1 MAKFTEHPTVRGF
14 YEKTKDLPEA
24 GEPSKLDTEWLRNF
38 CLELG
43 ADDVGFVSVDRPELD
58 PQRHYILRYAPQT
71 KSLISFVCRLNRT
84 PIRSTAR
91 SLANLEFHHVGDE
104 VNEVSRKIVAALEA
118 QGVRA
123 INPSMG
129 FPMEMALYP
138 ERIWVVAHKPVAAA
152 AGLGHMGIHRC
163 LIHPRFGSF
172 VLLGTV
178 LIDREVTSDTYPID
192 YNPCFECN
200 LCVASCPV
208 GAIGSDG
215 TFNFSACYTH
225 NYREFMGGFTD
236 WVEQIA
242 DSKNALDYRKRMSE
256 PETASMWQSL
266 SYGANYKSAY
276 CLGVCPAGEDVI
288 GPFLTDRKG
297 YLEQV
302 VKPLQDKEE
311 TAYVIAGSDAE
322 AYVKKRFKNKTP
334 KQVGNGLRPR
344 TIRALLDGLPHV
356 FEKNQSEGLDATY
369 HFTFTG
375 QEERQAT
382 IVIRNKTLQVE
393 DGHVGVPNLRVTAD
407 TRTWLGFLAK
417 ERNLVWAL
425 VTRKIQLKG
434 PPKLLVAFGKCF
446 PTPSYRHAPATIPP
460 PTDVLREA
468 RLHPIPSTLA
478 FIGKQPKW
486 SGALRVDGVRDE
498 TPNVKTFRL
507 VNPAG
512 GNIPFSYLPGQF
524 LTLAIEPTSKPTK
537 RSYTIASTPTRPDA
551 IEITVKREDQ
561 GLVSRYLHTEVNA
574 DATLNLSAPSGT
586 FTFTGREHDSI
597 VLIAGGVGITPMMSV
612 VRYLTDRKW
621 AGDIFLLVSHR
632 TPSDYIFREE
642 LEGLSQRHANLRV
655 ITTMSRPDGTWSGLT
670 GRITK
675 ELIGESAPH
684 IASRRVHICGPVPM
698 MEDVKGMLAELQV
711 PLGQIKSEAFGTVK
725 RKPSVAA
732 PVAVPCD
739 SAGSVTFTLSGKC
752 GELSADKTIL
762 DIADEVGVA
771 IDNACRS
778 GTCGSCKVKL
788 VSGKVTME
796 VEDALD
802 VEEKE
807 DGIILGCQAKAG
819 KAVVVEA

>member
-1 MAKFTEHPTVRGF
+1 
-14 YEKTKDLPEA
+14 
-24 GEPSKLDTEWLRNF
+24 
-38 CLELG
+38 
-43 ADDVGFVSVDRPELD
+43 
-58 PQRHYILRYAPQT
+58 
-71 KSLISFVCRLNRT
+71 
-84 PIRSTAR
+84 
-91 SLANLEFHHVGDE
+91 
-104 VNEVSRKIVAALEA
+104 
-118 QGVRA
+118 
-123 INPSMG
+123 
-129 FPMEMALYP
+129 
-138 ERIWVVAHKPVAAA
+138 
-152 AGLGHMGIHRC
+152 
-163 LIHPRFGSF
+163 
-172 VLLGTV
+172 
-178 LIDREVTSDTYPID
+178 
-192 YNPCFECN
+192 
-200 LCVASCPV
+200 
-208 GAIGSDG
+208 
-215 TFNFSACYTH
+215 
-225 NYREFMGGFTD
+225 
-236 WVEQIA
+236 
-242 DSKNALDYRKRMSE
+242 
-256 PETASMWQSL
+256 
-266 SYGANYKSAY
+266 
-276 CLGVCPAGEDVI
+276 
-288 GPFLTDRKG
+288 
-297 YLEQV
+297 
-302 VKPLQDKEE
+302 
-311 TAYVIAGSDAE
+311 
-322 AYVKKRFKNKTP
+322 
-334 KQVGNGLRPR
+334 
-344 TIRALLDGLPHV
+344 
-356 FEKNQSEGLDATY
+356 
-369 HFTFTG
+369 
-375 QEERQAT
+375 
-382 IVIRNKTLQVE
+382 
-393 DGHVGVPNLRVTAD
+393 
-407 TRTWLGFLAK
+407 
-417 ERNLVWAL
+417 
-425 VTRKIQLKG
+425 
-434 PPKLLVAFGKCF
+434 
-446 PTPSYRHAPATIPP
+446 
-460 PTDVLREA
+460 
-468 RLHPIPSTLA
+468 LA
-478 FIGKQPKW
+478 FIGKQPRW
-486 SGALRVDGVRDE
+486 SGALRVDSVRDE

-586 FTFTGREHDSI
+586 FTFTGREHGSI
-597 VLIAGGVGITPMMSV
+597 VLIVGGVGVTPMMSV

-621 AGDIFLLVSHR
+621 TGDVFLLISHR

-698 MEDVKGMLAELQV
+698 MDDVKGMLAELQV
-711 PLGQIKSEAFGTVK
+711 PPGQIKSEAFGTVK

>member
-382 IVIRNKTLQVE
+382 IVIRNKTLGRRWARGCPEPPRHRRYPNVARVSRERTESGVGLGHAEDPVKGSTQALGGLWQVLP
-393 DGHVGVPNLRVTAD
+393 DPLVSACPCDDTASDRCVARGPAPPDTFNLG
-407 TRTWLGFLAK
+407 L
-417 ERNLVWAL
+417 
-425 VTRKIQLKG
+425 
-434 PPKLLVAFGKCF
+434 
-446 PTPSYRHAPATIPP
+446 H
-460 PTDVLREA
+460 REA
-468 RLHPIPSTLA
+468 AEVVGCLA
-478 FIGKQPKW
+478 RGRRPGRNPECQDLQARQ
-486 SGALRVDGVRDE
+486 SVR
-498 TPNVKTFRL
+498 
-507 VNPAG
+507 
-512 GNIPFSYLPGQF
+512 S
-524 LTLAIEPTSKPTK
+524 
-537 RSYTIASTPTRPDA
+537 
-551 IEITVKREDQ
+551 
-561 GLVSRYLHTEVNA
+561 
-574 DATLNLSAPSGT
+574 
-586 FTFTGREHDSI
+586 
-597 VLIAGGVGITPMMSV
+597 
-612 VRYLTDRKW
+612 
-621 AGDIFLLVSHR
+621 
-632 TPSDYIFREE
+632 
-642 LEGLSQRHANLRV
+642 
-655 ITTMSRPDGTWSGLT
+655 
-670 GRITK
+670 
-675 ELIGESAPH
+675 
-684 IASRRVHICGPVPM
+684 
-698 MEDVKGMLAELQV
+698 
-711 PLGQIKSEAFGTVK
+711 
-725 RKPSVAA
+725 
-732 PVAVPCD
+732 
-739 SAGSVTFTLSGKC
+739 
-752 GELSADKTIL
+752 
-762 DIADEVGVA
+762 
-771 IDNACRS
+771 
-778 GTCGSCKVKL
+778 
-788 VSGKVTME
+788 
-796 VEDALD
+796 
-802 VEEKE
+802 
-807 DGIILGCQAKAG
+807 
-819 KAVVVEA
+819 

>member
-1 MAKFTEHPTVRGF
+1 MAKFTEHPTVKCF
-14 YEKTKDLPEA
+14 YEKMKDLPEA
-24 GEPSKLDTEWLRNF
+24 AEPSTLDTEWLRDI

-43 ADDVGFVSVDRPELD
+43 ADDVGFVSIDRPELD
-58 PQRHYILRYAPQT
+58 AQRHYILRYFPQARA
-71 KSLISFVCRLNRT
+71 LISFVCRMNLG
-84 PIRSTAR
+84 PIRGTAR

-104 VNEVSRKIVAALEA
+104 VDETSRRIVAALEA
-118 QGVRA
+118 RGVRA
-123 INPSMG
+123 INLSMG
-129 FPMEMALYP
+129 FPMEMVLYP

-152 AGLGHMGIHRC
+152 AGLGHMGIHRN
-163 LIHPRFGSF
+163 LIHPKFGSF

-178 LIDREVTSDTYPID
+178 LIDREVTSETYPID

-242 DSKNALDYRKRMSE
+242 DSKNALDYRKRISE

-266 SYGANYKSAY
+266 SFGPNYKSAY

-288 GPFLTDRKG
+288 GPFLTDRKR

-311 TAYVIAGSDAE
+311 TTYVIAGSDAE
-322 AYVKKRFKNKTP
+322 AHVKKRFKNKRV
-334 KQVGNGLRPR
+334 KQVGNALRPR
-344 TIRALLDGLPHV
+344 TLRAFLDGLPHV

-375 QEERQAT
+375 QEQRQAT

-407 TRTWLGFLAK
+407 TRTWLAFLAK
-417 ERNLVWAL
+417 ERNLAWAL
-425 VTRKIQLKG
+425 VTRKIRLKG
-434 PPKLLVAFGKCF
+434 SPKLLVAFGKCF
-446 PTPSYRHAPATIPP
+446 PLPSYRHAPATIPP
-460 PTDVLREA
+460 LTDVLREA
-468 RLHPIPSTLA
+468 RLHPIRSTLA
-478 FIGKQPKW
+478 FIGKQPRW
-486 SGALRVDGVRDE
+486 SGTLRVDAVRDE

-524 LTLAIEPTSKPTK
+524 LTLAIELAGKPTK

-551 IEITVKREDQ
+551 IEITVKREDH
-561 GLVSRYLHTEVNA
+561 GLVSRYLHDEIRA
-574 DATLNLSAPSGT
+574 GATLDLSAPSGT

-612 VRYLTDRKW
+612 VRGLTDRKW
-621 AGDIFLLVSHR
+621 AGDIFLLISHR

-642 LEGLSQRHANLRV
+642 IEGLRQRHANLRV
-655 ITTMSRPDGTWSGLT
+655 ITTMSRPDGAWPGLT
-670 GRITK
+670 GRVTK
-675 ELIGESAPH
+675 DLISQSVPD

-698 MEDVKGMLAELQV
+698 MDDVKAMLVELQV
-711 PLGQIKSEAFGTVK
+711 PPEQIKIEAFGTVK
-725 RKPSVAA
+725 RRPTAA

-739 SAGSVTFTLSGKC
+739 SAGTVTFTVSGNCAPLS
-752 GELSADKTIL
+752 SDKSIL
-762 DIADEVGVA
+762 EMADEVGVE

-788 VSGKVTME
+788 LSGKVTMDI
-796 VEDALD
+796 EDALD
-802 VEEKE
+802 PEEKA
-807 DGIILGCQAKAG
+807 DGIILGCQAKAE
-819 KAVVVEA
+819 KAIVVEA